1 MSEFPNPQRSLC
13 EAAMEVRLGKKVVYS
28 ERNDAAPQADAE
40 DTTGT
45 PEGVVYEYLSSYFGV
60 DLNESIDELT
70 EEHLEEAIES
80 LNILCATVNE
90 YFGLY
95 EGDSEDIAALHK
107 QGDKA
112 GIARIYAARKAE
124 NMPMGQAGKYVRN
137 VVSNAAPPSPRR

>member
-28 ERNDAAPQADAE
+28 DTNAAAEPVAE

-45 PEGVVYEYLSSYFGV
+45 PDGVVYEYLSSYFGV

-80 LNILCATVNE
+80 LNILCAAVNE
-90 YFGLY
+90 YFKN
-95 EGDSEDIAALHK
+95 E
-107 QGDKA
+107 
-112 GIARIYAARKAE
+112 
-124 NMPMGQAGKYVRN
+124 
-137 VVSNAAPPSPRR
+137 